1 MRRWLL
7 TGGGG
12 MVATDLRL
20 ALEVR
25 REYAVVK
32 SRADLDVTNARLV
45 QQAMDDV
52 RPDVIVNCAAWTNV
66 DDAESQ
72 ESAAAAVN
80 GGAVELLAQSANTIG
95 ARLVQLSTDFVF
107 DGSKREPYEPGDQ
120 THPLSA
126 YGRTKLL
133 GETAATHAT
142 RHLILR
148 TSWLFGVHGPN
159 FVEAMKRQIA
169 KGVDPLKV
177 VDDQRGRPT
186 FTPHLADAIIRLV
199 DAEAQGIVHYADA
212 GDVSW
217 FAFACAIVAAVGS
230 LVHVQPV
237 SSEEFQRPAPRPA
250 YSVLST
256 SRYTELTGAEPE
268 SWREGLMDYLA
279 ARRAT

>member
-1 MRRWLL
+1 
-7 TGGGG
+7 
-12 MVATDLRL
+12 MVATDLSL
-20 ALEVR
+20 ALSARGED
-25 REYAVVK
+25 AVVK
-32 SRADLDVTNARLV
+32 SRADLDVTDSRLV
-45 QQAMDDV
+45 QQAVDDI
-52 RPDVIVNCAAWTNV
+52 RPDVIVNCAAWTRV

-80 GGAVELLAQSANTIG
+80 GGAVELLAQSANTVG

-107 DGSKREPYEPGDQ
+107 DGSKREPYEPDDP

-133 GETAATHAT
+133 GEIAATHAKQ
-142 RHLILR
+142 HLILR

-217 FAFACAIVAAVGS
+217 FAFACAIVAALGS
-230 LVHVQPV
+230 LVHVLPV
-237 SSEEFQRPAPRPA
+237 SSAEFPRPAPRPA

-268 SWREGLMDYLA
+268 SWRVGLMDYLA
-279 ARRAT
+279 